1 MVEDEARGV
10 VVLFGGRTSNWV
22 NDTWEWDGTNW
33 NFRSVAAPS
42 AFMEPHMTYDY
53 ARRRVVLSALNAA
66 YSSETWEWDGT
77 AWTRRNTA
85 GISPHNG
92 TLAFDPVR
100 NRVVQYSYPYTLEY
114 GPTHPASFR
123 SFGTACA
130 GTAGMPQLAANGLPW
145 LGNTVTLSLTSL
157 PTNTVALLCLGYS
170 NTSWPPLAL
179 PFSLAAAGMP
189 GCTLYASGQLIVP
202 AIVNGTTA
210 SLPLAI
216 PQGPELLGAPFYAQS
231 LVLDPPANAPGLT
244 VSNAGAGRIGGR

>member
-10 VVLFGGRTSNWV
+10 VVLFGGGDGETWEWDGCAWVFRTATGPKPRAGHVMAYDRARRRVVVYGASSLR
-22 NDTWEWDGTNW
+22 DTWEWDGTVW
-33 NFRSVAAPS
+33 VQRTTTAAPV
-42 AFMEPHMTYDY
+42 E
-53 ARRRVVLSALNAA
+53 
-66 YSSETWEWDGT
+66 DGPDCC
-77 AWTRRNTA
+77 
-85 GISPHNG
+85 SM
-92 TLAFDPVR
+92 AFDPVR
-100 NRVVQYSYPYTLEY
+100 NRVVLYSRSYTWEY
-114 GPTHPASFR
+114 GPVHPATVTP
-123 SFGTACA
+123 FGNGCPGSA
-130 GTAGMPQLAANGLPW
+130 GSPSLAATLLPW
-145 LGNTVTLSLTSL
+145 LGDTSIITITSVPANTLVLVL
-157 PTNTVALLCLGYS
+157 LGYS